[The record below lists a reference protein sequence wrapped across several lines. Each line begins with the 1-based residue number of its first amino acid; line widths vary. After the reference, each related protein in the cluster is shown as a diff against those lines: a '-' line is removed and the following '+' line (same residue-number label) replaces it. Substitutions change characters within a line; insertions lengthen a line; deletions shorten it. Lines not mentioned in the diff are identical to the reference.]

1 VFGPGLV
8 LDIPVEGHEDLP
20 AGAEVSLAEG
30 AGMVALDGER
40 RLPSRDGLVR
50 VVDGPLVI
58 DLEEAL
64 RVFGPFSGD
73 RSRG

>member
-1 VFGPGLV
+1 
-8 LDIPVEGHEDLP
+8 
-20 AGAEVSLAEG
+20 
-30 AGMVALDGER
+30 MVALDGER